1 MTKPTAAENRRIKQ
15 LADIMRELGDDCTE
29 DRLIRRGATRA
40 ELKSFGAAA
49 TERANADAV
58 RMAA

>member
-1 MTKPTAAENRRIKQ
+1 MTNLTAAQNRRVKQ

-40 ELKSFGAAA
+40 ELKELGVAA
-49 TERANADAV
+49 TERANADFA
-58 RMAA
+58 RAA